1 MLKDWLLNSMLLSPE
16 SEGGGGDSGADTSN
30 QGGGAADGSGG
41 SEAAPP
47 TNDGDAIT
55 DHDAG
60 DESDVEES
68 DEDAAD
74 TDESTDG
81 DDSGEGD
88 ATEGEPEQS
97 ADDDSDDI
105 EMSDLRRWALGDL
118 ADQETADGKAPENAK
133 AEGTKGPD
141 VKADPLLS
149 KEAIDEI
156 IEAMPEAKPLADAL
170 MKVEQ
175 KLAKFE
181 QFAQS
186 QQQREMQQAVVT
198 LHGIIDEVAAG
209 DDRFGSF
216 AEGLTET
223 QAKYRTRLDAT
234 ALALAKRA
242 AVEGRRLTER
252 AAYKGALKLMPKPAP
267 KPQAK
272 AAANAPAKSVTKA
285 PAAKS
290 PEHAR
295 KQRSTENEGPRGPTS
310 PRFLKA
316 YEKFA
321 KS

>member
-97 ADDDSDDI
+97 ADPDAIPIEDI
-105 EMSDLRRWALGDL
+105 QRWALGEM
-118 ADQETADGKAPENAK
+118 ADQVLPPPQPKPEGQKPAETAP
-133 AEGTKGPD
+133 P
-141 VKADPLLS
+141 VADPLLS
-149 KEAIDEI
+149 KEAIEEI
-156 IEAMPEAKPLADAL
+156 VEAYPETKPLADAL

-186 QQQREMQQAVVT
+186 QQQREMQQAVERV
-198 LHGIIDEVAAG
+198 HAIIDKVTAG
-209 DDRFGSF
+209 DDRFGNF
-216 AEGLTET
+216 AKGLT
-223 QAKYRTRLDAT
+223 QQDIQWRNRLDAT
-234 ALALAKRA
+234 AGALQHRA
-242 AVEGRRLTER
+242 ALEGRRLTDEQ
-252 AAYKGALKLMPKPAP
+252 AVIGALALMPKPAP

-295 KQRSTENEGPRGPTS
+295 KQRSSENEGPRGPTS